1 VNEARADPLLDANSS
16 SSPQETKTPFLVR
29 LLPIGIVLTM
39 AATAAAAPAYKSDIP
54 IGSDYFETMTKRAFT
69 TIRLYCSVV
78 QSDDA
83 DWKIDLAVD
92 AVEAM
97 GICSEF
103 VAQCFLLHNQKDL
116 LFKEP
121 SDQTWRQVKVGI
133 FSTITIKAVSIASST
148 GAGQLGGSNDNTK
161 HANNGVLTTDDSSM
175 SMILEKAA
183 EMEWDETTHEKE
195 NLTTP
200 SLPPIRQILI
210 PTSTVVDYSWSGGRS
225 SWCSNNN
232 SHTIGDMTMLLA
244 ARPKP
249 RYSVSSDIT
258 TGAFPGTYVGPRRSM
273 TRWLS

>member
-1 VNEARADPLLDANSS
+1 MRRALGCELSS
-16 SSPQETKTPFLVR
+16 TKTPFLT
-29 LLPIGIVLTM
+29 LLLAISNLLTM
-39 AATAAAAPAYKSDIP
+39 AAAAPAYKSDIP
-54 IGSDYFETMTKRAFT
+54 IDSDYFETMTKRAFT

-78 QSDDA
+78 QSDDP
-83 DWKIDLAVD
+83 DWKVNLAFD

-121 SDQTWRQVKVGI
+121 SDQTWRQVKLGI
-133 FSTITIKAVSIASST
+133 FSTITIKAVSIASS
-148 GAGQLGGSNDNTK
+148 GAGHVGETNDNTK
-161 HANNGVLTTDDSSM
+161 HSNNGLLTTDDSSL

-258 TGAFPGTYVGPRRSM
+258 TGAFPGTSDSVVQ
-273 TRWLS
+273 